1 MILSNTTPCGGITM
15 VRILIVEKNASF
27 RQSLKDILHLQF
39 PLMMIEGAADGNEAL
54 EKVDTFLPNLIF
66 MDIHLPGENSLLL
79 TQKIKKDHPEIIICI
94 LTSYDLREYREFA
107 FKCGA
112 NCFIAKGS
120 WKEIEALVKSISAD
134 LDNHISN

>member
-1 MILSNTTPCGGITM
+1 MILSNTTPYGGVTM

-39 PLMMIEGAADGNEAL
+39 PLMMIEEAADGNEAL

-79 TQKIKKDHPEIIICI
+79 TQKIKKDHPEIIIGI

-107 FKCGA
+107 FKCGV
-112 NCFIAKGS
+112 NYFMAKGS
-120 WKEIEALVKSISAD
+120 WKEIEALVKSISSD
-134 LDNHISN
+134 LDNHTSN

>member
-1 MILSNTTPCGGITM
+1 MILSNKTPLGGITM

-66 MDIHLPGENSLLL
+66 MDIHLPGENSLLI
-79 TQKIKKDHPEIIICI
+79 TQKIKKDHPEIIISI
-94 LTSYDLREYREFA
+94 LTSYDLWEYRKVA
-107 FKCGA
+107 FKCGV
-112 NCFIAKGS
+112 NYFIAKGS
-120 WKEIEALVKSISAD
+120 WKEIEVLVKSISSE
-134 LDNHISN
+134 LDNHTSN

>member
-1 MILSNTTPCGGITM
+1 M

-27 RQSLKDILHLQF
+27 RQSLKEILHLQF

-79 TQKIKKDHPEIIICI
+79 TRKIKEDHPEIIIGI
-94 LTSYDLREYREFA
+94 LTSYDLRKYRELA
-107 FKCGA
+107 FKCGV
-112 NCFIAKGS
+112 NSFIAKGS
-120 WKEIEALVKSISAD
+120 WKEIEALVKSISSD
-134 LDNHISN
+134 LDNHTSN

>member
-1 MILSNTTPCGGITM
+1 M

-66 MDIHLPGENSLLL
+66 MDIHLPGGNSLLI
-79 TQKIKKDHPEIIICI
+79 TQKIKKDHPEIIIGI

-107 FKCGA
+107 FKCGV
-112 NCFIAKGS
+112 NYFIAKGS
-120 WKEIEALVKSISAD
+120 WKEIEALVKSISSE
-134 LDNHISN
+134 LDNHTSN